1 MNGKIRKELS
11 VGQLVK
17 VVKKE
22 HQKNGQLTEGIIKRI
37 LTNSQTHPHGIKVEL
52 ENGSV
57 GRVKDIIY

>member
-22 HQKNGQLTEGIIKRI
+22 HQRTGELTEGIIKRF
-37 LTNSQTHPHGIKVEL
+37 LTKSPSHPHGIKVEL
-52 ENGSV
+52 VSGVV
-57 GRVKDIIY
+57 GRVKSIG

>member
-37 LTNSQTHPHGIKVEL
+37 LTNSQIHPHGIKVEL